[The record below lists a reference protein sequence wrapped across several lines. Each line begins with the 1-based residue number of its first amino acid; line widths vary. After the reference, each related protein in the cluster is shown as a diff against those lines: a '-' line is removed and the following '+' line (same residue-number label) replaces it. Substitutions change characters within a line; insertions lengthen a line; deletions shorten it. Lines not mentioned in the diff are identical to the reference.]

1 MSAASPDVLVI
12 DDDPMVLSLMRRRLR
27 GSAATLRTCAWPREA
42 GEARECLRA
51 GGVRLLLV
59 DLRMHGTDGLEL
71 IAQLD
76 REALLDGVRAVLCT
90 SAEPGADVRGRIE
103 ALGRELAL
111 KDRLREPGA
120 VERLLAGGDAIGA
133 GPGRTAGGTPYP
145 SSSIAGAT
153 GASSHAERP
162 GPRAAERE
170 ASGAP
175 VPAPPGHVPS
185 RSRA

>member
-1 MSAASPDVLVI
+1 MLVI
-12 DDDPMVLSLMRRRLR
+12 DDDPLVLSLMRRRLR

-42 GEARECLRA
+42 TDARECLRA

-71 IAQLD
+71 VARLE
-76 REALLDGVRAVLCT
+76 REALLGGVRAVLCT

-120 VERLLAGGDAIGA
+120 VERLLAGGDAIAAGA
-133 GPGRTAGGTPYP
+133 GPGRPAGGTPYP

-153 GASSHAERP
+153 GASSHAGRP

-185 RSRA
+185 SSRA